1 MPLKQKH
8 LIVIADDEVII
19 LKSLQRLF
27 NKEGHEVLTAE
38 NGRTALAL
46 LAEHADRVSMIIS
59 DQRMPEMSGVEFLEK
74 AKQVCPDS
82 IRYLLTGNTDLDTIV
97 DAVNKGEIHRYF
109 EKPWDDAEL
118 AAQVR
123 ISLENRELQ
132 SEVRRLTEITIRQN
146 RQLNTHNKELE
157 QKVEART
164 REIAERNRVLAEA
177 NQLLEQSFMDAVHL
191 LSSLVEML
199 NPSLGSRMRKVA
211 LLARSVGEAMGIE
224 KDELNNIEMAGM
236 IHDIGLLALPEE
248 LWTMDPQ
255 RMSDKQL
262 RMYSQHP
269 VMGSVILDRVQRLG
283 DVGELV
289 LFHHEHVDGNGFPN
303 GLKGTQIPLGSKI
316 ILAVSDYYETFETWP
331 SNIRKLIAKT
341 RQHFEPSVFQN
352 FTLEGEPET
361 IIAEVAAELLKQGVG
376 TKYDATVVAELVKRI
391 YKIKKIEPKVSVSV
405 DHIKAG
411 MLLMEDMR
419 LRDGRLL
426 LTKGTMFKEATIK
439 SIQSLIDRGMI
450 TGEVTVSA
458 PSEKEDAPN
467 A

>member
-38 NGRTALAL
+38 NGRAALAL

-74 AKQVCPDS
+74 AKQVCPDA

-97 DAVNKGEIHRYF
+97 HAVNKGEIHRYF
-109 EKPWDDAEL
+109 EKPWNDAEL

-123 ISLENRELQ
+123 TSLENMELQ

-146 RQLNTHNKELE
+146 RQLNSQNKELE
-157 QKVEART
+157 QRVEART
-164 REIAERNRVLAEA
+164 REITERNRVLAAA
-177 NQLLEQSFMDAVHL
+177 NQLLEQSFMDAIHL
-191 LSSLVEML
+191 LTSLVEML

-211 LLARSVGEAMGIE
+211 LLARSVGEALGLE

-248 LWTMDPQ
+248 LWTMDSQ

-303 GLKGTQIPLGSKI
+303 GLTGNQIPIGSKI
-316 ILAVSDYYETFETWP
+316 ILAVSDYYKTFETWP

-376 TKYDATVVAELVKRI
+376 TKYDASVVAELVKQI
-391 YKIKKIEPKVSVSV
+391 YKIKKIEPKVTVSV

-419 LRDGRLL
+419 LKDGRLL
-426 LTKGTMFKEATIK
+426 LTKGTMFKEATIN
-439 SIQSLIDRGMI
+439 SIQTLIDRGMI